1 MSQATITYHDL
12 PVNGEYCYFPST
24 YVCYPANFIST
35 STPTSSTFLSREQPL
50 SNELPSLNEVIKQP
64 PLEISSEYDEI
75 EPTYSKKI
83 KIKTENTTNCNRKR
97 RRAIKNGIVLLE
109 DVCVVC
115 GDHASGYHYSSMT
128 CEGCKGFFRR
138 SVTKKILYE
147 CKFNKCCH
155 IDTFMRRKCQYCRL
169 KKCVEQGMRM
179 DCNVTACAP
188 ELFLLR
194 LARLF
199 RSDSNAIVIG
209 NTYNSFVLDSQ
220 SFEVAGLD
228 EIGDKLITFA
238 QHLSAMELDES
249 EFALLSALC
258 VFTTRGS
265 ILNPSVVNDIQEV
278 YASALQNYL
287 NVMRGNGKSAFDEII
302 LKLGDLAAIVAY
314 KVTPH
319 IKESPIH
326 HSCLNNKECSDWL
339 NPIYPPY
346 TFVCC
351 TTVTCDDF
359 HSKHYIVTSGCA
371 PEVYCRFNL
380 TVSND
385 TLFAV
390 TMPKSRWEDYDQSMI
405 GSCDATRQIVGGLPS
420 LIQKNET
427 SVKIPRGVSSFPPPE
442 VQCNCSNEQKCCVRV
457 KCVDSSQTGE
467 LFYKVEPLC
476 QEICP
481 LFSTRVYEEFD
492 IYFPVEDWY
501 KQEQYQQSQGAPSVL
516 NSCRET
522 RYFLNWL
529 LN

>member
-1 MSQATITYHDL
+1 
-12 PVNGEYCYFPST
+12 
-24 YVCYPANFIST
+24 
-35 STPTSSTFLSREQPL
+35 
-50 SNELPSLNEVIKQP
+50 
-64 PLEISSEYDEI
+64 
-75 EPTYSKKI
+75 
-83 KIKTENTTNCNRKR
+83 
-97 RRAIKNGIVLLE
+97 
-109 DVCVVC
+109 
-115 GDHASGYHYSSMT
+115 
-128 CEGCKGFFRR
+128 
-138 SVTKKILYE
+138 
-147 CKFNKCCH
+147 
-155 IDTFMRRKCQYCRL
+155 
-169 KKCVEQGMRM
+169 
-179 DCNVTACAP
+179 
-188 ELFLLR
+188 
-194 LARLF
+194 
-199 RSDSNAIVIG
+199 
-209 NTYNSFVLDSQ
+209 
-220 SFEVAGLD
+220 
-228 EIGDKLITFA
+228 
-238 QHLSAMELDES
+238 MELDES

-287 NVMRGNGKSAFDEII
+287 KVMRVNGKSAFDELI

-314 KVTPH
+314 KSEKVMFLFHFVVVSLFFFPFSEAIISPH
-319 IKESPIH
+319 IKENPIN

-351 TTVTCDDF
+351 TTITCNDF
-359 HSKHYIVTSGCA
+359 PSKHYIVTSGCA
-371 PEVYCRFNL
+371 PEIYCRFNL
-380 TVSND
+380 TVSNE

-390 TMPKSRWEDYDQSMI
+390 TMPKSRWEGYDQNMV
-405 GSCDATRQIVGGLPS
+405 GSCDATRQIIGGLPS

-427 SVKIPRGVSSFPPPE
+427 SAKIPREVSSFPPPE

-457 KCVDSSQTGE
+457 KCVDGSQRGE
-467 LFYKVEPLC
+467 IFYKVEPLC